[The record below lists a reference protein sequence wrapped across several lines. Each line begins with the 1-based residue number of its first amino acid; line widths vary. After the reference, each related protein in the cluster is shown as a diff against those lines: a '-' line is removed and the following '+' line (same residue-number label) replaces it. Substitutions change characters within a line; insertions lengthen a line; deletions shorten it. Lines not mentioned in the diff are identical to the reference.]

1 MIDIE
6 IQEESLLKSAKI
18 AAESLRR
25 RALESA
31 ITLDR
36 FAGDTPDPA
45 TGPAKELL
53 RRAVDDAGMLVTEAT
68 RAAKELLALAAEL
81 AANHKDSLMIKAI
94 SDAEEAEASFVKA
107 AEIVEFQKEIL
118 LMKANIAAE
127 ALQSKAVDD
136 AIDLV
141 DLAGS
146 IPRATHGVPKTLLDN
161 ATENA
166 KSLLKEA
173 SEDAESL
180 LATAAE
186 TAKSLLSR
194 DKQIEEELLRLRKL
208 ASVAILAGGIA
219 HDFNNILTGVFGNLE
234 MAKRKLPPDHAAYR
248 YIQTAN
254 KSMDRA
260 TSLTTQLLTFAK
272 GGEPLFE
279 TIDIK
284 PIINDSIMFS
294 LSESSVKTT
303 TTIQQDLWM
312 LTADKGQISQ
322 AVTNLIMNADQAMP
336 AGGTLTIEAMNIDD
350 FADGGKLRFS
360 GEFVCF
366 KISDDG
372 VGISEEQLK
381 NIFDPYFTTKQ
392 FGSGLGL
399 ATTHSIIA
407 KHNGHISVKSEL
419 GKGTTFSI
427 YLPAKSDA
435 KTQNKVLLNNT
446 INTIAYPVKLL
457 LMDDDE
463 AVLDISSSMLE
474 TLGYSVETSFN
485 GKQALEKYIEANN
498 RGKPFDIVILDLT
511 IPGGMGGEEA
521 MKALLDINPQ
531 VKAIVSSGYST
542 SKVLSNFTEYGFKG
556 RLVKPFRM
564 KNLETEILKILN

>member
-1 MIDIE
+1 
-6 IQEESLLKSAKI
+6 
-18 AAESLRR
+18 
-25 RALESA
+25 
-31 ITLDR
+31 
-36 FAGDTPDPA
+36 
-45 TGPAKELL
+45 
-53 RRAVDDAGMLVTEAT
+53 
-68 RAAKELLALAAEL
+68 
-81 AANHKDSLMIKAI
+81 
-94 SDAEEAEASFVKA
+94 
-107 AEIVEFQKEIL
+107 
-118 LMKANIAAE
+118 
-127 ALQSKAVDD
+127 
-136 AIDLV
+136 
-141 DLAGS
+141 
-146 IPRATHGVPKTLLDN
+146 
-161 ATENA
+161 
-166 KSLLKEA
+166 
-173 SEDAESL
+173 
-180 LATAAE
+180 
-186 TAKSLLSR
+186 
-194 DKQIEEELLRLRKL
+194 KQIEEELLRLRKL